1 MNVTVRFMGL
11 VRHYAGRD
19 EAAVE
24 LPEGATVADLVD
36 ALTGD
41 LAILST
47 VDGIT
52 FMIGGKTVSMATA
65 LAEGDRVLA
74 LQSLGGG

>member
-52 FMIGGKTVSMATA
+52 FMIGGKTASMATA

>member
-1 MNVTVRFMGL
+1 MKLTVRFMGL
-11 VRHYAGRD
+11 ARHYAGRD
-19 EAAVE
+19 EAIVE
-24 LPEGATVADLVD
+24 LSEGATLADLVD

-41 LAILST
+41 LAILSN

-52 FMIGGKTVSMATA
+52 FMIGGKTVSMPTA

>member
-52 FMIGGKTVSMATA
+52 FMIEGRTVSMATA

>member
-1 MNVTVRFMGL
+1 MNITVRFMGL

-36 ALTGD
+36 ALTGEP
-41 LAILST
+41 AILSN
-47 VDGIT
+47 VDGAT
-52 FMIGGKTVSMATA
+52 LLIGGRTVSMQTV
-65 LAEGDRVLA
+65 LAEGDRVLI